1 MTRHD
6 SYGCALDLLAFE
18 EGGMTM
24 KAEKNWEETVAIA
37 CQDLKGNKALRD
49 DLKKLYGHEKSINS

>member
-1 MTRHD
+1 MTRHA

-24 KAEKNWEETVAIA
+24 KAEKDWEDTVAIA
-37 CQDLKGNKALRD
+37 YRELKGNKSLRN
-49 DLKKLYGHEKSINS
+49 DLKKQYGHEKSFNS